1 MTFDERTENFEVKYG
16 ICDNVRIISREYE
29 KRFAVN
35 RTQNI
40 DTPDIDIPEG
50 KTNKNNKKNIF

>member
-40 DTPDIDIPEG
+40 DIPDID
-50 KTNKNNKKNIF
+50 TR